1 MGARGTARAYP
12 GRMCAFEPEYASE
25 PRHAPERPCAPEPE
39 YAFQPGYRDPAE
51 LLAAAAGCTARRDPR
66 RAELIGRLQRRTD
79 AAAFAAAAE
88 AARSADLALRVVAME
103 VLGQLGYPADR
114 PYREQTLPILLA
126 EIDQAVEPRL
136 LQTAITATAHLGD
149 GRALAPVLRHAG
161 HRDALVRRAVAFTLP
176 TLVDPAEPAPA
187 VRRRGARPGRLRARR
202 TARGGHPGA
211 ARGPDRP
218 ARRPARDSR
227 TRPRRAGAPR
237 RRLGAAAAPPS
248 TRSDCHTFRLR
259 RPTLPAAPPTEFRL
273 SALSAVPG
281 LGGRSRSG
289 RPVSAPEKS
298 PTQTRLAALT

>member
-1 MGARGTARAYP
+1 
-12 GRMCAFEPEYASE
+12 MCAFEPEYASE

-187 VRRRGARPGRLRARR
+187 VLAALIELSRDAADAEVRDRAVFGLGELLEADTPALRAALTARLGDLPAIAGRAREGLERRGAA
-202 TARGGHPGA
+202 
-211 ARGPDRP
+211 
-218 ARRPARDSR
+218 
-227 TRPRRAGAPR
+227 
-237 RRLGAAAAPPS
+237 
-248 TRSDCHTFRLR
+248 
-259 RPTLPAAPPTEFRL
+259 
-273 SALSAVPG
+273 
-281 LGGRSRSG
+281 
-289 RPVSAPEKS
+289 
-298 PTQTRLAALT
+298 